1 MSGAD
6 QTSMLHKLPPARAVN
21 RLEHLAALGAGQR
34 VVHIGFV
41 DAGYQEMQ
49 ANTGTWLHARLAK
62 VTTSLV
68 GIDVDE
74 EGVESARR
82 EGFEAYTADCR
93 EPEDVIALGLEPAD
107 LVIAGE
113 VIEHVDAPGPFLDA
127 MTALVRPG
135 GRLVLTTPN
144 ASGLGNTVAALGGYE
159 INHPDHVT
167 LFSCITLS
175 TLLGRHGWEVAS
187 VSTFVPILK
196 PIAGRALLAA
206 GGRGMLWLER
216 TAARLG
222 APFVADG
229 LIIEARSTRS

>member
-6 QTSMLHKLPPARAVN
+6 QTSMLHKLPSARVVD
-21 RLEHLAALGAGQR
+21 RLEHLTALGAGQR

-41 DAGYQEMQ
+41 DAGYEEMQ
-49 ANTGTWLHARLAK
+49 ANTGTWLHARLGK
-62 VTTSLV
+62 VATSLV
-68 GIDVDE
+68 GIDVE
-74 EGVESARR
+74 ENGVESARR
-82 EGFEAYTADCR
+82 YGFEAYTADCR
-93 EPEDVIALGLEPAD
+93 DSDAVTALGLEPAD

-113 VIEHVDAPGPFLDA
+113 VIEHLDAPGPFLDA
-127 MTALVRPG
+127 MAALVRPG
-135 GRLVLTTPN
+135 GRLVLSTPN

-167 LFSCITLS
+167 LYSCVTLT
-175 TLLGRHGWEVAS
+175 TLLSRHGWEVTSAS
-187 VSTFVPILK
+187 TYVPILK

-229 LIIEARSTRS
+229 LILEARSARR

>member
-6 QTSMLHKLPPARAVN
+6 QLSMMHRLPKANVVD

-49 ANTGTWLHARLAK
+49 AHTGTWLHARLAAT
-62 VTTSLV
+62 TTSLV

-74 EGVESARR
+74 QGVETARA
-82 EGFEAYTADCR
+82 EGFEAHTADCR
-93 EPEDVIALGLEPAD
+93 DPAEVLALGLEPAD

-113 VIEHVDAPGPFLDA
+113 VIEHVDAPGAFLDA

-144 ASGLGNTVAALGGYE
+144 ASGLGNTVAALGGFE

-167 LFSCITLS
+167 LFSYTTLA
-175 TLLGRHGWEVAS
+175 TLLRRHEWEM
-187 VSTFVPILK
+187 VSAATFVPVMK

-206 GGRGMLWLER
+206 GARGLLWLER
-216 TAARLG
+216 TAGRLG

-229 LIIEARSTRS
+229 LIVEARSTRS

>member
-1 MSGAD
+1 MSGPD
-6 QTSMLHKLPPARAVN
+6 QLSMLHRLPSARVVD
-21 RLEHLAALGAGQR
+21 RLEHLTALGDGQR

-49 ANTGTWLHARLAK
+49 TNSGTWLHARLAK

-68 GIDVDE
+68 GIDVDGQ
-74 EGVESARR
+74 GVETARA

-93 EPEDVIALGLEPAD
+93 EPAEVTGLGLEPAD

-113 VIEHVDAPGPFLDA
+113 VIEHLDAPGAFLDA

-167 LFSCITLS
+167 LFSCVTLS
-175 TLLGRHGWEVAS
+175 TLLGRHGWDV
-187 VSTFVPILK
+187 VSTATYVPVLK
-196 PIAGRALLAA
+196 PIAGRVLLAA
-206 GGRGMLWLER
+206 GGRAMLWFER

-229 LIIEARSTRS
+229 LIVEARSTRV